1 MARIDRLFHELVN
14 RKGSDLHLTSGQPPR
29 IRLDGSMQSLPEDPI
44 DRDGMV
50 ALLREIAPE
59 SCWTEFT
66 ETRDTDF
73 AYEIPGLAR
82 FRANFFRD
90 LHGPGAV
97 FRVIPSKILSAEE
110 LGLSE
115 AILSLCRLPKGLVL
129 VTGPTGSGKSTTLCA
144 MVDYINRTRD
154 DHIITIEDPIEFVH
168 PSKRCL
174 INQREVRTHTESF
187 KRALRAALREDP
199 DIILVG
205 ELRDLETVAIALEM
219 AETGHLVFGT
229 LHTTTAAQT
238 VDRLVDQFPADQQ
251 EQIRVMLATT
261 LKGVIAQTLLKKKSG
276 RGRVA
281 ALEVLLVNNA
291 IASYVREGKTHQIPM
306 AMQTGGKV
314 GMVELQAAL
323 MRLVREELVSAEEAY
338 SKAVDRDGIARECA
352 RFGIPLKLPS
362 SADAAES
369 AEVRPAAAAPPAP
382 SPAPPTGAAGTF
394 ARQPAP
400 PPTGATPVR
409 PAAVPTGAMATGTIR
424 QPSPGP
430 AAAPAP
436 TVDTKKRGG
445 WFG

>member
-1 MARIDRLFHELVN
+1 MARIDRLFHELVQK
-14 RKGSDLHLTSGQPPR
+14 KGSDLHLTSNQPPR
-29 IRLDGSMQSLPEDPI
+29 IRVDGSLVSLPEAPV
-44 DRDGMV
+44 DRDTMV

-59 SCWTEFT
+59 SCWTEYQ

-73 AYEIPGLAR
+73 AYEIAGLAR
-82 FRANFFRD
+82 FRANYFRD

-97 FRVIPSKILSAEE
+97 FRVIPSKILTAEE

-168 PSKRCL
+168 PSRSCL

-291 IASYVREGKTHQIPM
+291 VASYIREGKTHQIPM
-306 AMQTGGKV
+306 AMQTGGKL

-323 MRLVREELVSAEEAY
+323 MRLVREEQVAPEEAY
-338 SKAVDRDGIARECA
+338 NKSLDKEGLARECA
-352 RFGIPLKLPS
+352 RYGIPLKVPG
-362 SADAAES
+362 AAEAAEPNDAA
-369 AEVRPAAAAPPAP
+369 ARPAAP
-382 SPAPPTGAAGTF
+382 SPAISTGTVPRPAVPMGAASTGTI
-394 ARQPAP
+394 RPPAP
-400 PPTGATPVR
+400 PPPPGSTIVR
-409 PAAVPTGAMATGTIR
+409 TAPT
-424 QPSPGP
+424 
-430 AAAPAP
+430 APAP
-436 TVDTKKRGG
+436 APAVDTKKKGG